1 MLGDDPFRQAFEMH
15 GGHQYVDVLGA
26 VAQPGGHVDGRA
38 DVVVAFEEQG
48 MAGGEAGAQ
57 RERGAHARRPPG
69 EVGRELDTG
78 PLLDGDDHASV
89 TEPFGDPYTPFGSH
103 FANQRAERAEDASGG
118 IIAVGGRVVR
128 EPRQIDEDEGPRY
141 SHPTDRTA
149 LPDDDQVPPL
159 RYVCHMAPRFT
170 YSRWDGTQR
179 GFDLDA
185 DLLFDQLTD
194 ELLYH
199 GDVNAAL
206 RRMMQEGMRGPDG
219 ERLDGL
225 RDMLD
230 RLRHERQNRLEQS
243 NLGGV
248 YDEIAAELDDIID
261 EERHAIENAVRDAE
275 ASGEQRRADAAHNTA
290 AERNMRLDLMPDDLA
305 GKVRELSAY
314 DFESADAQQRFE
326 QMMDKLRQQL
336 MQQAVDQMSDGLQNM
351 TPADMQRMKDMLAA
365 LNEMLEKHQQG
376 EDPGFEQF
384 MEEFGDFFPED
395 PQSVEELLE
404 AMAKRMAAMQAMLNS
419 MTPDQRA
426 QLQQLSDQLLS
437 DMDLQWQMGQLGA
450 NLQQMFPQLNW
461 GQSYDF
467 DGQDPMGFDQAMQ
480 AMADLG
486 DLDQLEHL
494 LQSATNPGA
503 LAEADMDRVRELLGD
518 DAAASLERL
527 SQLTKMLEEAGLIE
541 NKEGRL
547 ELTPRG
553 LRAIGSNALRD
564 LFTKLTKEH
573 VGQHQTHEL
582 GQGHE
587 RTYQTKAYEFG
598 DPFQL
603 DLHNTIRNALRRTG
617 QGTPVRLEPDD
628 FEIERTEHLTRSST
642 VLMLDLSMSMPMRDN
657 FLPAK
662 KVAMALHHLISSQF
676 PRDYLGL
683 VGFSE
688 TARVITADQLPEVS
702 WDFVYGTNMH
712 HGFTLARQLLSKQTG
727 TKQIIMITDG
737 EPTAHV
743 TPQGDVYFNYPPVR
757 ETIEATLREVV
768 RCTRDQIRINTFVLD
783 ATTALTQFIERLTEI
798 NGGRAFYT
806 TNEALGDYVL
816 VDFLEHRRRMTQRRA
831 G

>member
-1 MLGDDPFRQAFEMH
+1 
-15 GGHQYVDVLGA
+15 
-26 VAQPGGHVDGRA
+26 
-38 DVVVAFEEQG
+38 
-48 MAGGEAGAQ
+48 MA
-57 RERGAHARRPPG
+57 
-69 EVGRELDTG
+69 L
-78 PLLDGDDHASV
+78 
-89 TEPFGDPYTPFGSH
+89 
-103 FANQRAERAEDASGG
+103 
-118 IIAVGGRVVR
+118 
-128 EPRQIDEDEGPRY
+128 
-141 SHPTDRTA
+141 
-149 LPDDDQVPPL
+149 
-159 RYVCHMAPRFT
+159 RFT

-194 ELLYH
+194 ELLHH

-206 RRMMQEGMRGPDG
+206 RRMLQDGMRGPDG
-219 ERLDGL
+219 ERMEGL
-225 RDMLD
+225 RDLLN
-230 RLRHERQNRLEQS
+230 RLRDERQARLEQHD
-243 NLGGV
+243 LGGV
-248 YDEIAAELDDIID
+248 YDEIAGELDDIVD

-275 ASGEQRRADAAHNTA
+275 TSGDPRRSQTARESAAD
-290 AERNMRLDLMPDDLA
+290 RNLQLDLLPNDLA

-314 DFESADAQQRFE
+314 DFESAEAQQRFE
-326 QMMDKLRQQL
+326 QLVERLRQQL
-336 MQQAVDQMSDGLQNM
+336 MQQMVDQMSDGMQSM
-351 TPADMQRMKDMLAA
+351 TPGDMQRVKDMLAA
-365 LNEMLEKHQQG
+365 LNEMLDRRQRG

-384 MEEFGDFFPED
+384 IDEFGDFFPEN
-395 PQSVEELLE
+395 PQNLDELLE
-404 AMAKRMAAMQAMLNS
+404 QMARRMAAMQAMLRS
-419 MTPDQRA
+419 MTPEQRA
-426 QLQQLSDQLLS
+426 QLQQLSQQLLD
-437 DMDLQWQMGQLGA
+437 DMDLRWQLDQLGS
-450 NLQQMFPQLNW
+450 NLQQMFPQMNW

-467 DGQDPMGFDQAMQ
+467 EGQDPMGFEQAMQ
-480 AMADLG
+480 AMQDLG

-494 LQSATNPGA
+494 MQNAGNPAA
-503 LAEADMDRVRELLGD
+503 LAEADMDRVRDLLGD
-518 DAAASLERL
+518 DAARSLERL

-553 LRAIGSNALRD
+553 LRAIGANALRD
-564 LFTKLTKEH
+564 LFSKLTKEH
-573 VGQHQTHEL
+573 VGQHQLHREGL
-582 GQGHE
+582 GHE
-587 RTYQTKAYEFG
+587 RAYQTKPYEFG

-603 DLHNTIRNALRRTG
+603 DLQRTIRNAIGRQG
-617 QGTPVRLEPDD
+617 SGTPVRLDPDD

-688 TARVITADQLPEVS
+688 TARVVTAEQLPEVS

-712 HGFTLARQLLSKQTG
+712 HGFTLARQLLSRQTG
-727 TKQIIMITDG
+727 NKQIIMITDG
-737 EPTAHV
+737 EPTAHI
-743 TPQGDVYFNYPPVR
+743 TPGGDVYFNYPPVR

-768 RCTRDQIRINTFVLD
+768 RCTRDNIRINTFVLD
-783 ATTALTQFIERLTEI
+783 ATTALTAFIENMTRL

-816 VDFLEHRRRMTQRRA
+816 VDFLEHRRRLTRRA